1 MPIIIPPEELNV
13 FKAIAAKEANDN
25 KDKKENV
32 TMQNNT
38 TNLNNAIQ
46 TFTNNTYGNIRVIMI
61 DGEPWM
67 VGKDAATMLGYK
79 NPNEAIQDHVDEED
93 KFLRSNRGSEMLK
106 LFSTLKEIQE
116 KFGRQ
121 DNWFINESGFY
132 ALVFGSK
139 LPTARAIKRWVTS
152 EVLPSIRKTGSY
164 STQLG
169 SYQIDDPIARA
180 ERWIEEQREKQ
191 AALLALE
198 EAKPKVET
206 YDHLI
211 SNKGYVGLRE
221 MSKMLG
227 YPLNKMGA
235 FVCEIKMCYK
245 ENGIYY
251 PYADFSSNGMC
262 VGKWHRAKWSSHGGM
277 KTVFSLEGVEYVRKA
292 LQRIGWKPNK
302 K

>member
-25 KDKKENV
+25 KDKKENDI
-32 TMQNNT
+32 MQNNT

-46 TFTNNTYGNIRVIMI
+46 TFTNTTYGRVRIIMLE
-61 DGEPWM
+61 GEPWM
-67 VGKDAATMLGYK
+67 VGKDAAELLGYT
-79 NPNEAIQDHVDEED
+79 NPQKAVRDHVDEED
-93 KFLRSNRGSEMLK
+93 RTVNESFTVNGTKGVL
-106 LFSTLKEIQE
+106 
-116 KFGRQ
+116 
-121 DNWFINESGFY
+121 INESGFY

-164 STQLG
+164 STRPA

-206 YDHLI
+206 YDKLI
-211 SNKGYVGLRE
+211 SHKGYVGL
-221 MSKMLG
+221 L
-227 YPLNKMGA
+227 
-235 FVCEIKMCYK
+235 
-245 ENGIYY
+245 
-251 PYADFSSNGMC
+251 
-262 VGKWHRAKWSSHGGM
+262 
-277 KTVFSLEGVEYVRKA
+277 
-292 LQRIGWKPNK
+292 
-302 K
+302 

>member
-1 MPIIIPPEELNV
+1 
-13 FKAIAAKEANDN
+13 
-25 KDKKENV
+25 
-32 TMQNNT
+32 MQNNT

-46 TFTNNTYGNIRVIMI
+46 TFTNNNYGNIRVVMI
-61 DGEPWM
+61 DEEPWM
-67 VGKDAATMLGYK
+67 VGKDAAALLGYVDENK
-79 NPNEAIQDHVDEED
+79 AIAMHVDDED
-93 KFLRSNRGSEMLK
+93 KKLNDKTSPSFGQRGAHL
-106 LFSTLKEIQE
+106 
-116 KFGRQ
+116 
-121 DNWFINESGFY
+121 INESGFY

-191 AALLALE
+191 AVLLALE

-206 YDHLI
+206 YDNLI
-211 SNKGYVGLRE
+211 SHKGYVGLRE
-221 MSKMLG
+221 MAKMLG
-227 YPLNKMGA
+227 YPVNKMGA

-245 ENGIYY
+245 ENGVYY
-251 PYADFSSNGMC
+251 PYAEFSNKGLC
-262 VGKWHRAKWSSHGGM
+262 VGKWHRAKWGSQGNM
-277 KTVFSLEGVEYVRKA
+277 KTVFSLEGVDYVRRA
-292 LQRIGWKPNK
+292 LKRIGWKPNK

>member
-1 MPIIIPPEELNV
+1 MPTIIPPEELNV
-13 FKAIAAKEANDN
+13 FKAIAAKGNNEDN
-25 KDKKENV
+25 KAKEND
-32 TMQNNT
+32 TMQNNS

-46 TFTNNTYGNIRVIMI
+46 TFTNNNYGNIRVVMI

-67 VGKDAATMLGYK
+67 VGKDAADMLGYA
-79 NPNEAIQDHVDEED
+79 NGSRDINVHVDEED
-93 KFLRSNRGSEMLK
+93 KLK
-106 LFSTLKEIQE
+106 YQISTAGQMREQIL
-116 KFGRQ
+116 
-121 DNWFINESGFY
+121 INESGFY

-164 STQLG
+164 STRPN

-180 ERWIEEQREKQ
+180 ERWIEEQRERQ

-206 YDHLI
+206 YDKLI
-211 SNKGYVGLRE
+211 SFKGYVGLRE
-221 MSKMLG
+221 MAKMLG

-235 FVCEIKMCYK
+235 FVCEIGMCYK

-251 PYADFSSNGMC
+251 PYAKFNNNGMC
-262 VGKWHRAKWSSHGGM
+262 VGKWHRAKWGSHGGM

-292 LQRIGWKPNK
+292 LKRIGWKPNK

>member
-1 MPIIIPPEELNV
+1 MPIIIPPEELSV

-25 KDKKENV
+25 KDKKENDI
-32 TMQNNT
+32 MQNNT

-46 TFTNNTYGNIRVIMI
+46 TFTNNTYGNIRVVMI

-67 VGKDAATMLGYK
+67 VGKDAAALLGYVDENK
-79 NPNEAIQDHVDEED
+79 AIAMHVDDED
-93 KFLRSNRGSEMLK
+93 KKLNDKTSPSFGQRGAHL
-106 LFSTLKEIQE
+106 
-116 KFGRQ
+116 
-121 DNWFINESGFY
+121 INESGFY

-164 STQLG
+164 STRPA

-221 MSKMLG
+221 MAKMLG

-251 PYADFSSNGMC
+251 PYAEFSSNGMC

-292 LQRIGWKPNK
+292 LKRIGWKPNK

>member
-1 MPIIIPPEELNV
+1 MPTIIPPEELNV

-25 KDKKENV
+25 KDKKENDI
-32 TMQNNT
+32 MQNNT

-46 TFTNNTYGNIRVIMI
+46 TFTNTTYGRVRIIMLE
-61 DGEPWM
+61 GEPWM
-67 VGKDAATMLGYK
+67 VGKDAAELLGYT
-79 NPNEAIQDHVDEED
+79 NPQKAVRDHVDEED
-93 KFLRSNRGSEMLK
+93 RTVNDSFTVNGTKGVL
-106 LFSTLKEIQE
+106 
-116 KFGRQ
+116 
-121 DNWFINESGFY
+121 INESGFY

-164 STQLG
+164 STRPA

-221 MSKMLG
+221 MAKMLG

-251 PYADFSSNGMC
+251 PYAEFSSNGMC

-292 LQRIGWKPNK
+292 LKRIGWKPNK

>member
-46 TFTNNTYGNIRVIMI
+46 TFTNTTYGRVRIIMLE
-61 DGEPWM
+61 GEPWM
-67 VGKDAATMLGYK
+67 VGKDAAELLGYT
-79 NPNEAIQDHVDEED
+79 NPQKAVRDHVDEED
-93 KFLRSNRGSEMLK
+93 RTVNDSFTVNGTKGVL
-106 LFSTLKEIQE
+106 
-116 KFGRQ
+116 
-121 DNWFINESGFY
+121 INESGFY

-164 STQLG
+164 STRPA

-221 MSKMLG
+221 MAKMLG

-235 FVCEIKMCYK
+235 FVCEIGMCYK

-251 PYADFSSNGMC
+251 PYAKFSSNGMC

-292 LQRIGWKPNK
+292 LKRIGWKPNK

>member
-1 MPIIIPPEELNV
+1 MSIIIPPEELNV
-13 FKAIAAKEANDN
+13 FKAIAAKEAKDN
-25 KDKKENV
+25 KDKKEND

-38 TNLNNAIQ
+38 NELINLTNHNGQIVVSSREVAER
-46 TFTNNTYGNIRVIMI
+46 F
-61 DGEPWM
+61 
-67 VGKDAATMLGYK
+67 
-79 NPNEAIQDHVDEED
+79 
-93 KFLRSNRGSEMLK
+93 
-106 LFSTLKEIQE
+106 E
-116 KFGRQ
+116 KRH
-121 DNWFINESGFY
+121 DNV
-132 ALVFGSK
+132 LM
-139 LPTARAIKRWVTS
+139 AIKEAVKGLLENEDT
-152 EVLPSIRKTGSY
+152 PSMFFKTTYTHPQNGQDYPEYLMTRDGFSLLAMGFTGTKAFQWKLKY
-164 STQLG
+164 INAFNRMEAELKKTQA

-180 ERWIEEQREKQ
+180 ERWIEEQREKK

-206 YDHLI
+206 YDKLI
-211 SNKGYVGLRE
+211 SHKGYVGLRE

-235 FVCEIKMCYK
+235 FVCEIEMCYK

-251 PYADFSSNGMC
+251 PYAEFSRNGMC
-262 VGKWHRAKWSSHGGM
+262 VGKWHRAKWGSHGGM

>member
-25 KDKKENV
+25 KDKKENDI
-32 TMQNNT
+32 MQNNT

-46 TFTNNTYGNIRVIMI
+46 TFTNTTYGRVRIIMLE
-61 DGEPWM
+61 GEPWM
-67 VGKDAATMLGYK
+67 VGKDAAELLGYT
-79 NPNEAIQDHVDEED
+79 NPQKAVRDHVDEED
-93 KFLRSNRGSEMLK
+93 RTVNESFTVNGTKGVL
-106 LFSTLKEIQE
+106 
-116 KFGRQ
+116 
-121 DNWFINESGFY
+121 INESGFY
-132 ALVFGSK
+132 ALVLGSK

-164 STQLG
+164 STRPA

-221 MSKMLG
+221 MAKMLG

-251 PYADFSSNGMC
+251 PYAEFSSNGMC
-262 VGKWHRAKWSSHGGM
+262 VGKWHRAKWGSHGGM

-292 LQRIGWKPNK
+292 LKRIGWKPNK

>member
-25 KDKKENV
+25 KDKKENDI
-32 TMQNNT
+32 MQNNT

-46 TFTNNTYGNIRVIMI
+46 TFTNTTYGRVRIIMLE
-61 DGEPWM
+61 GEPWM
-67 VGKDAATMLGYK
+67 VGKDAAELLGYT
-79 NPNEAIQDHVDEED
+79 NPQKAVRDHVDEED
-93 KFLRSNRGSEMLK
+93 RTVNESFTVNGTKGVL
-106 LFSTLKEIQE
+106 
-116 KFGRQ
+116 
-121 DNWFINESGFY
+121 INESGFY

-164 STQLG
+164 STRPA

-221 MSKMLG
+221 MAKMLG

-251 PYADFSSNGMC
+251 PYAEFSSNGMC
-262 VGKWHRAKWSSHGGM
+262 VGKWHRAKWGSHGGM

-292 LQRIGWKPNK
+292 LKRIGWKPNK

>member
-1 MPIIIPPEELNV
+1 MPIIIPPEELSV
-13 FKAIAAKEANDN
+13 FKAIAAKESNDN
-25 KDKKENV
+25 KDKKENDI
-32 TMQNNT
+32 MQNNT

-46 TFTNNTYGNIRVIMI
+46 TFTNNNYGNIRVIMI
-61 DGEPWM
+61 EGEPWM
-67 VGKDAATMLGYK
+67 VGKDAADMLGYA
-79 NPNEAIQDHVDEED
+79 NGSRDINVHVDEED
-93 KFLRSNRGSEMLK
+93 KLK
-106 LFSTLKEIQE
+106 YQISTAGQMREQIL
-116 KFGRQ
+116 
-121 DNWFINESGFY
+121 INESGFY

-164 STQLG
+164 STQLD

-221 MSKMLG
+221 MAKMLG

-235 FVCEIKMCYK
+235 FVCEIGMCYK

-251 PYADFSSNGMC
+251 PYAKFNNNGMC
-262 VGKWHRAKWSSHGGM
+262 VGKWHRAKWGSHGGM

-292 LQRIGWKPNK
+292 LKRIGWKPNK

>member
-13 FKAIAAKEANDN
+13 FKAIAAKGNNEDN
-25 KDKKENV
+25 KAKEND
-32 TMQNNT
+32 TMQNN

-46 TFTNNTYGNIRVIMI
+46 TFTNNNYGNIRVIMI

-67 VGKDAATMLGYK
+67 VGKDAADMLGYTNSRK
-79 NPNEAIQDHVDEED
+79 ALGDHVDEED
-93 KFLRSNRGSEMLK
+93 KGVTK
-106 LFSTLKEIQE
+106 CDTLGGVQE
-116 KFGRQ
+116 LTI
-121 DNWFINESGFY
+121 INESGFY

-191 AALLALE
+191 SALLALE

-221 MSKMLG
+221 MAKMLG

-235 FVCEIKMCYK
+235 FVCEIGMCYK

-251 PYADFSSNGMC
+251 PYAKFNNNGMC

-292 LQRIGWKPNK
+292 LKRIGWKPNK

>member
-46 TFTNNTYGNIRVIMI
+46 TFTNTTYGRVRIIMLE
-61 DGEPWM
+61 GEPWM
-67 VGKDAATMLGYK
+67 VGKDAAELLGYT
-79 NPNEAIQDHVDEED
+79 NPQKAVRDHVDEED
-93 KFLRSNRGSEMLK
+93 RTVNESFTVNGTKGVL
-106 LFSTLKEIQE
+106 
-116 KFGRQ
+116 
-121 DNWFINESGFY
+121 INESGFY

-164 STQLG
+164 STRPA

-221 MSKMLG
+221 MAKMLG

-251 PYADFSSNGMC
+251 PYAKFSSNGMC

-292 LQRIGWKPNK
+292 LKRIGWKPNK

>member
-1 MPIIIPPEELNV
+1 MPTIIPPEELNV

-25 KDKKENV
+25 KDKKENDI
-32 TMQNNT
+32 MQNN

-46 TFTNNTYGNIRVIMI
+46 TFTNNTYGNIRVVMI

-67 VGKDAATMLGYK
+67 VGKDAATMLGYAK
-79 NPNEAIQDHVDEED
+79 PENAIATHVDEED
-93 KFLRSNRGSEMLK
+93 KTTTLIQGTGSNYKSK
-106 LFSTLKEIQE
+106 AVI
-116 KFGRQ
+116 
-121 DNWFINESGFY
+121 INESGFY

-206 YDHLI
+206 YDKLI
-211 SNKGYVGLRE
+211 SYKGYVGLRE
-221 MSKMLG
+221 MAKMLG

-235 FVCEIKMCYK
+235 FVCEIGMCYK

-251 PYADFSSNGMC
+251 PYAKFSSNGMC

-292 LQRIGWKPNK
+292 LKRIGWKPNK

>member
-13 FKAIAAKEANDN
+13 FKAIAAKGNNEDN
-25 KDKKENV
+25 KAKEND
-32 TMQNNT
+32 TMQNN

-46 TFTNNTYGNIRVIMI
+46 TFTNNNYGNIRVIMI

-67 VGKDAATMLGYK
+67 VGKDAADMLGYTNSRK
-79 NPNEAIQDHVDEED
+79 ALGDHVDEED
-93 KFLRSNRGSEMLK
+93 KGVTK
-106 LFSTLKEIQE
+106 CDTLGGVQE
-116 KFGRQ
+116 LTI
-121 DNWFINESGFY
+121 INESGFY

-191 AALLALE
+191 SALLALE

-206 YDHLI
+206 YDNLI
-211 SNKGYVGLRE
+211 SFKGYVGLRE
-221 MSKMLG
+221 MAKMLG

-235 FVCEIKMCYK
+235 FVCEIGMCYK

-251 PYADFSSNGMC
+251 PYAKFSGNGMC

-292 LQRIGWKPNK
+292 LKRIGWKPNK

>member
-38 TNLNNAIQ
+38 NEIINLTNHNGQIVVSSREVAERFEKRHDNVLMAVKETVKGLLENEDTPSMFFKTTYTHEQNGQKYPEYLMTRDGFSLLAMG
-46 TFTNNTYGNIRVIMI
+46 FTGAKALQWKI
-61 DGEPWM
+61 
-67 VGKDAATMLGYK
+67 K
-79 NPNEAIQDHVDEED
+79 
-93 KFLRSNRGSEMLK
+93 
-106 LFSTLKEIQE
+106 
-116 KFGRQ
+116 
-121 DNWFINESGFY
+121 FINMFNRME
-132 ALVFGSK
+132 AELK
-139 LPTARAIKRWVTS
+139 
-152 EVLPSIRKTGSY
+152 KT
-164 STQLG
+164 QA

-206 YDHLI
+206 YDKLI

-221 MSKMLG
+221 MAKMLG

-235 FVCEIKMCYK
+235 FVCEIGMCYK

-251 PYADFSSNGMC
+251 PYAKFNNNGMC

-292 LQRIGWKPNK
+292 LKRIGWKPNK

>member
-32 TMQNNT
+32 TMQND

-46 TFTNNTYGNIRVIMI
+46 TFTNTTYGRVRIVMI

-67 VGKDAATMLGYK
+67 VGKDAATMLGYAK
-79 NPNEAIQDHVDEED
+79 SENAIATHVDEED
-93 KFLRSNRGSEMLK
+93 KTTTLIQGTGSNYKSKAVL
-106 LFSTLKEIQE
+106 
-116 KFGRQ
+116 
-121 DNWFINESGFY
+121 INESGFY

-164 STQLG
+164 STRPD
-169 SYQIDDPIARA
+169 SYQIDDPIERA
-180 ERWIEEQREKQ
+180 KRWIEEQREKQ

-221 MSKMLG
+221 MAKMLG

-251 PYADFSSNGMC
+251 PYAEFSSNGMC

-292 LQRIGWKPNK
+292 LKRIGWKPNK

>member
-1 MPIIIPPEELNV
+1 MSIIIPPEELRV
-13 FKAIAAKEANDN
+13 FKAIAAKEANAN
-25 KDKKENV
+25 KDKKEKD
-32 TMQNNT
+32 TMQNNST

-46 TFTNNTYGNIRVIMI
+46 TFTNTTYGRVRIIMLE
-61 DGEPWM
+61 GEPWM
-67 VGKDAATMLGYK
+67 VGKDAAELLGYT
-79 NPNEAIQDHVDEED
+79 NPQKAVRDHVDEED
-93 KFLRSNRGSEMLK
+93 RTVNESFTVNGTKGVL
-106 LFSTLKEIQE
+106 
-116 KFGRQ
+116 
-121 DNWFINESGFY
+121 INESGFY

-164 STQLG
+164 STRPD

-180 ERWIEEQREKQ
+180 ERWIEEQREKK

-198 EAKPKVET
+198 EAKPKIET

-235 FVCEIKMCYK
+235 FVCEIGMCYK

-251 PYADFSSNGMC
+251 PYAEFSRNGMC
-262 VGKWHRAKWSSHGGM
+262 VGKWHRAKWGSHGGM

>member
-1 MPIIIPPEELNV
+1 MPIIIPPEELSV
-13 FKAIAAKEANDN
+13 FKAIAAKEATKDN
-25 KDKKENV
+25 KDKKEKD

-46 TFTNNTYGNIRVIMI
+46 TFTNTTYGRVRIIMLE
-61 DGEPWM
+61 GEPWM
-67 VGKDAATMLGYK
+67 VGKDAAELLGYT
-79 NPNEAIQDHVDEED
+79 NPQKAVRDHVDEED
-93 KFLRSNRGSEMLK
+93 RTVNDSFTVNGTKGVL
-106 LFSTLKEIQE
+106 
-116 KFGRQ
+116 
-121 DNWFINESGFY
+121 INESGFY

-164 STQLG
+164 STRLD
-169 SYQIDDPIARA
+169 SYQIDDPIERA
-180 ERWIEEQREKQ
+180 KRWIEEQQETKQ
-191 AALLALE
+191 ALLALE

-206 YDHLI
+206 YDKLI
-211 SNKGYVGLRE
+211 SHKGYVGLRE
-221 MSKMLG
+221 MAKMLG

-235 FVCEIKMCYK
+235 FVCEIGMCYK
-245 ENGIYY
+245 QNGIYY
-251 PYADFSSNGMC
+251 PYAEFNNNGMC

>member
-1 MPIIIPPEELNV
+1 MPTIIPPEELNV
-13 FKAIAAKEANDN
+13 FKAIAAKEAT
-25 KDKKENV
+25 KDTKENV

-38 TNLNNAIQ
+38 NEIINLTNHNGQIVVSSREVAER
-46 TFTNNTYGNIRVIMI
+46 FTKRHADVLRAVEKHEADLHATDAKVRWFYESTYTDEKGEERKEYLMNRDGFSLLVMSFNNTRDVLHWKITYINAFNRM
-61 DGEPWM
+61 
-67 VGKDAATMLGYK
+67 
-79 NPNEAIQDHVDEED
+79 EAE
-93 KFLRSNRGSEMLK
+93 LK
-106 LFSTLKEIQE
+106 
-116 KFGRQ
+116 
-121 DNWFINESGFY
+121 
-132 ALVFGSK
+132 
-139 LPTARAIKRWVTS
+139 
-152 EVLPSIRKTGSY
+152 KT
-164 STQLG
+164 QA

-206 YDHLI
+206 YDNLI
-211 SNKGYVGLRE
+211 SFKGYVGLRE
-221 MSKMLG
+221 MAKMLG

-235 FVCEIKMCYK
+235 FVCEIGMCYK

-251 PYADFSSNGMC
+251 PYAKFSSNGMC

>member
-1 MPIIIPPEELNV
+1 MPILIPPEELRV
-13 FKAIAAKEANDN
+13 FKAIAAKKAKDN
-25 KDKKENV
+25 KDKKEND

-67 VGKDAATMLGYK
+67 VGKDAAELLGYT
-79 NPNEAIQDHVDEED
+79 NPQKAVRDHMDAED
-93 KFLRSNRGSEMLK
+93 RTVNDSFTVNGTKGIL
-106 LFSTLKEIQE
+106 
-116 KFGRQ
+116 
-121 DNWFINESGFY
+121 INESGFY

-164 STQLG
+164 STRPD

-180 ERWIEEQREKQ
+180 ERWIEEQREKK

-221 MSKMLG
+221 MAKMLG

-235 FVCEIKMCYK
+235 FVCEIGMCYK

-251 PYADFSSNGMC
+251 PYAKFNNNGMC
-262 VGKWHRAKWSSHGGM
+262 VGKWHRAKWGSHGGM

-292 LQRIGWKPNK
+292 LKRIGWKPNK

>member
-1 MPIIIPPEELNV
+1 MPTIIPPEELNV

-46 TFTNNTYGNIRVIMI
+46 TFTNTTYGRVRIIMLE
-61 DGEPWM
+61 GEPWM
-67 VGKDAATMLGYK
+67 VGKDAAELLGYT
-79 NPNEAIQDHVDEED
+79 NPQKAVRDHVDEED
-93 KFLRSNRGSEMLK
+93 RTVNDSFTVNGTKGVL
-106 LFSTLKEIQE
+106 
-116 KFGRQ
+116 
-121 DNWFINESGFY
+121 INESGFY

-164 STQLG
+164 STRLD
-169 SYQIDDPIARA
+169 SYQIDDPIERA
-180 ERWIEEQREKQ
+180 KRWIEEQQETKQ
-191 AALLALE
+191 ALLALE

-221 MSKMLG
+221 MAKMLG

-251 PYADFSSNGMC
+251 PYAEFSSNGMC

-292 LQRIGWKPNK
+292 LKRIGWKPNK

>member
-13 FKAIAAKEANDN
+13 FKAIAAKGNNEDN
-25 KDKKENV
+25 KAKEND

-38 TNLNNAIQ
+38 NEIINLTNHNGQIVVSSREVAERFEKRHDN
-46 TFTNNTYGNIRVIMI
+46 VI
-61 DGEPWM
+61 
-67 VGKDAATMLGYK
+67 T
-79 NPNEAIQDHVDEED
+79 
-93 KFLRSNRGSEMLK
+93 
-106 LFSTLKEIQE
+106 
-116 KFGRQ
+116 
-121 DNWFINESGFY
+121 
-132 ALVFGSK
+132 
-139 LPTARAIKRWVTS
+139 AIKETVKGLLENEDT
-152 EVLPSIRKTGSY
+152 PSMFFKTTYTHEQNGQKYPEYLMTRDGFSLLAM
-164 STQLG
+164 SFTGAKALQWKIKFITMFNRMEAELKKTQA

-206 YDHLI
+206 YDKLI
-211 SNKGYVGLRE
+211 SFKGYVGLRE
-221 MSKMLG
+221 MAKMLG

-235 FVCEIKMCYK
+235 FVCEIGMCYK

-251 PYADFSSNGMC
+251 PYAKFSSNGMC
-262 VGKWHRAKWSSHGGM
+262 VGKWHRAKWGSHGGM

>member
-1 MPIIIPPEELNV
+1 MPTIIPTEELNV
-13 FKAIAAKEANDN
+13 FKAIAAKEAKDN

-46 TFTNNTYGNIRVIMI
+46 TFTNNTYGNIRVVMI

-67 VGKDAATMLGYK
+67 VGKDAAELLGYT
-79 NPNEAIQDHVDEED
+79 NPQKAVRDHVDEED
-93 KFLRSNRGSEMLK
+93 RTVNESFTVNGTKGVL
-106 LFSTLKEIQE
+106 
-116 KFGRQ
+116 
-121 DNWFINESGFY
+121 INESGFY

-164 STQLG
+164 STRPA

-221 MSKMLG
+221 MAKMLG

-251 PYADFSSNGMC
+251 PYAEFSSNGMC
-262 VGKWHRAKWSSHGGM
+262 VGKWHRAKWGSHGGM

-292 LQRIGWKPNK
+292 LKRIGWKPNK